1 MGRKLRVAIDC
12 RITDSRQG
20 VGTAVLALAKAFSSS
35 NNSDQEYTFIVR
47 EKMKDWLGPYIYGPC
62 RLVAIPESATSK
74 MKSKLRWL
82 APLRFVWHATRG
94 TMAYVPASDGYVE
107 SQEFDVVHFPT
118 QIGYLTNV
126 PSIYQPHDL
135 QHLHYPQFFSKVAFD
150 LREREYRA
158 FCNQASFV
166 CVHAE
171 WTKQDVIRQYGIPP
185 KKVVVIPWGSVFDPY
200 KEPSAEE
207 TAVAIKKFS
216 LPEHF
221 FFYPAATWPH
231 KNHETIIRALVI
243 LKEKYGRTPDVF
255 FTGASTDFRPNL
267 DRIARELVVM
277 DRLHHLGFVTP
288 VELQV
293 IYRAATAMVYASKFE
308 GFGLPILEA
317 FQAGLPVLSSNATV
331 LPEIAQDGALYF
343 DPNSPA
349 ELAALMETMLDNRDL
364 GQRLIEK
371 GNRVLSQ
378 YSFGNT
384 AARFQELYEMSAL
397 GRPYEASATTSSV
410 NVPVAGRRQD

>member
-20 VGTAVLALAKAFSSS
+20 VGTAVLALAKAFSNSE
-35 NNSDQEYTFIVR
+35 NSDQEYTFIVR
-47 EKMKDWLGPYIYGPC
+47 EKMRDWLAPYIYGPC
-62 RLVAIPESATSK
+62 RVTAIPESSTSK
-74 MKSKLRWL
+74 MKTKLRWL
-82 APLRFVWHATRG
+82 APLRFAWHTTRG
-94 TMAYVPASDGYVE
+94 KIAYVPASDGYVE
-107 SQEFDVVHFPT
+107 SEEFDVVHFPT
-118 QIGYLTNV
+118 QIAYLTNL

-171 WTKQDVIRQYGIPP
+171 WTKKDVIRQYGIPAE
-185 KKVVVIPWGSVFDPY
+185 KVAVVPWGSVFDAY
-200 KEPSAEE
+200 QEPSAEE
-207 TAVAIKKFS
+207 SAVAKKKFS

-231 KNHETIIRALVI
+231 KNHETIIRALVF
-243 LKEKYGRTPDVF
+243 LKEKYGRNPDVF
-255 FTGASTDFRPNL
+255 FTGTSTDFRPTL
-267 DRIARELVVM
+267 DRIAQELGM
-277 DRLHHLGFVTP
+277 TERLHYLGFVTP
-288 VELQV
+288 SELQV

-331 LPEIAQDGALYF
+331 LPEVAQDGALYF

-349 ELAALMETMLDNRDL
+349 ELAALMETMLDNRES

-384 AARFQELYEMSAL
+384 AASFQELYEMSAVE
-397 GRPYEASATTSSV
+397 RTHEVSATKSSV
-410 NVPVAGRRQD
+410 HVPVAGRRQN